1 MTIKYYTF
9 SVPCEYI
16 YTVTAKSEEEA
27 AQILI
32 REGGLSLDGELRL
45 EQHNY
50 TQAELLDVVE
60 EESDEHI

>member
-1 MTIKYYTF
+1 MNKKYYTF

-16 YTVTAKSEEEA
+16 YTVTAESEEEA
-27 AQILI
+27 SQILI
-32 REGGLSLDGELRL
+32 KEGGLSLDGELRL

-60 EESDEHI
+60 EVSNE

>member
-27 AQILI
+27 TQILI

-60 EESDEHI
+60 EVSDDH

>member
-16 YTVTAKSEEEA
+16 YTVTAESEEEA
-27 AQILI
+27 RELLI
-32 REGGLSLDGELRL
+32 REGGLSLDGELQL
-45 EQHNY
+45 EEHNY

-60 EESDEHI
+60 EEDDE

>member
-1 MTIKYYTF
+1 MNKYYTF

-16 YTVTAKSEEEA
+16 YTVTAESEEEA
-27 AQILI
+27 RELLI
-32 REGGLSLDGELRL
+32 KEGGLSLDGELQI

-60 EESDEHI
+60 EEDDD

>member
-1 MTIKYYTF
+1 MNKYYTF

-16 YTVTAKSEEEA
+16 YTVTAESEEEA
-27 AQILI
+27 RELLI
-32 REGGLSLDGELRL
+32 KEGGLSLDGELQI

-60 EESDEHI
+60 ESE